1 MPATIVKKQLFGNVP
16 QDRFKLLPHNQP
28 DAKRIANTFLRFQNK
43 DVSSATG
50 IPLQSVRFD
59 ERMPEELRERA
70 FEWAIAINLVGEFFG
85 NESQTIL
92 WFQTPNSTLVVVGAG
107 LALVLAVLS
116 DLALHAI
123 ARSLTPWQ
131 RRR

>member
-92 WFQTPNSTLVVVGAG
+92 WFQTPNPMLGSISPKEMIKRGRFRKLLQFIQT
-107 LALVLAVLS
+107 ALEENKK
-116 DLALHAI
+116 
-123 ARSLTPWQ
+123 
-131 RRR
+131 